1 MSNDDVF
8 GIEKGLKL
16 TKLTG
21 QKGKGRI
28 HIKDAE
34 MQVHVPSIG
43 EAKDLEGKSSFKGV
57 LGDYLEEVN
66 TLQHEADA
74 QIQRLV
80 AGETEDLHEVTMAMD
95 EAEASFELMME
106 IRNKLVDAYKEL
118 MRMQG

>member
-1 MSNDDVF
+1 MSDDLF

-16 TKLTG
+16 TKLAA

-28 HIKDAE
+28 HVKDAE
-34 MQVHVPSIG
+34 MQIHVPTIS
-43 EAKDLEGKSSFKGV
+43 ESKDLEGNKSFKNV

-106 IRNKLVDAYKEL
+106 IRNKLVEAYREI